1 MEEKVLNL
9 LHLARKAGKLK
20 YGFDPVERSCFR
32 GDSKLV
38 IYTDDISERSKK
50 KLLNMTYAYNIKA
63 VEFGT
68 KELLGESFKM
78 RDIGIISID
87 DSNFAKGIIDILR

>member
-38 IYTDDISERSKK
+38 IYTNDIAERTKK
-50 KLLNMTYAYNIKA
+50 KLLDMAYAYNIKA

-68 KELLGESFKM
+68 KELLGKSFKV
-78 RDIGIISID
+78 RDIGIISIND
-87 DSNFAKGIIDILR
+87 GNFAKGIIDLLR